1 MRLRTGHF
9 QTILPFVCVLAI
21 YFTIQDPTHARDDED
36 DRAIL
41 SEEFDF
47 IVDERIPINMTIGR
61 VHVTAIMAGVKASGG
76 DRKRVTFRVE
86 MENPKGHDQ
95 EVAIRIELLDD
106 QGNLVRSGETT
117 KGIEE
122 KESKKFKVV
131 IYVDFPPVD
140 IVKSFHLEMQA
151 WDD

>member
-61 VHVTAIMAGVKASGG
+61 VHVTGITVEVRASGR
-76 DRKRVTFRVE
+76 DSERVTFRME
-86 MENPKGHDQ
+86 MVNPKGHDQ
-95 EVAIRIELLDD
+95 KVAIRIELLDD
-106 QGNLVRSGETT
+106 QGNLVTSGETT
-117 KGIEE
+117 KDIEE
-122 KESKKFKVV
+122 KEYEKVKIV
-131 IYVDFPPVD
+131 MYVDFPPLDV
-140 IVKSFHLEMQA
+140 VKSFHLEMQA